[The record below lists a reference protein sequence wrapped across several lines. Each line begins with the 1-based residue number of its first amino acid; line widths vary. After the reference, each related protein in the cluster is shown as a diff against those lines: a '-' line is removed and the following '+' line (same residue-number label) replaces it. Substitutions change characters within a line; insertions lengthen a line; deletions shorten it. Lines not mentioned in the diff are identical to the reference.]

1 MRWLNGTRIDKF
13 TIQDET
19 CSIILDSYMYLAY
32 NYSNFVG
39 LVQGVLISPIRVLKQ
54 LSALGFQDKY
64 GLEHAMMCLWAS

>member
-1 MRWLNGTRIDKF
+1 
-13 TIQDET
+13 
-19 CSIILDSYMYLAY
+19 MYLAY